1 LVDFK
6 IFNKAKMEKNLKLH
20 EEDRKA
26 FHDEI
31 QQCQSRVLQ
40 TLVPTI
46 LALGLIAVADPE
58 NIGGLSLGCAFAVL
72 FSSSLYVAS
81 LSFKIFRNASFLDA
95 FSDREAKQGAEYVRL
110 SDAISYFNAQSVSPT
125 VLRAETSTAA
135 LIYLVLAVTFGYI
148 FYSVNLIV
156 TIICTVI
163 LLSVSIRIIHIYK
176 SFSEYKEV
184 WKDYIYEKKNSSSA
198 S

>member
-1 LVDFK
+1 MV
-6 IFNKAKMEKNLKLH
+6 KNFKLH

-46 LALGLIAVADPE
+46 LALGLIAVADPK

-72 FSSSLYVAS
+72 FSSSIYVAS
-81 LSFKIFRNASFLDA
+81 LSFKIFRNASFLDT
-95 FSDREAKQGAEYVRL
+95 FSDREAEQGSEYVRL
-110 SDAISYFNAQSVSPT
+110 SDAISFFNDQSISPT

-135 LIYLVLAVTFGYI
+135 LIYLVLALTFGYI

-156 TIICTVI
+156 TIVCTVI
-163 LLSVSIRIIHIYK
+163 LLSVSLRIIHIYR
-176 SFSEYKEV
+176 SFSKYKEV
-184 WKDYIYEKKNSSSA
+184 WEGYISEKNSSSTV
-198 S
+198 